1 LTPLLRRTLPLSC
14 AAPTPRTGVATRHVM
29 PRNGKRPLGKYVVLL
44 RFRRIWGAVPIPASF
59 ML

>member
-14 AAPTPRTGVATRHVM
+14 GTAAMRTGVETRHVM
-29 PRNGKRPLGKYVVLL
+29 PRNGKPPAGKYVVLL
-44 RFRRIWGAVPIPASF
+44 RFRRNRTAVPIPASF